1 MRQWKD
7 EEVVEQKADKKSG
20 AEDSKECNG
29 VLSAVAAKAPYHQFT
44 ERAKRTFNP
53 ALKRAVD
60 HLCNGINTVFKVKDH
75 NEDILSVL
83 KESFLNAC
91 SQYEE

>member
-29 VLSAVAAKAPYHQFT
+29 VLSAVAAKPPYHQFT

-60 HLCNGINTVFKVKDH
+60 HLCN
-75 NEDILSVL
+75 EILPHDS
-83 KESFLNAC
+83 K
-91 SQYEE
+91 Y